1 MDPFLCHF
9 MRPKTSDKDFLEQF
23 EKYRQHVKVRGLYY
37 DKHSKHKE
45 KCDYKT
51 QTL

>member
-1 MDPFLCHF
+1 MDPFFCNF
-9 MRPKTSDKDFLEQF
+9 MRPKTSDN
-23 EKYRQHVKVRGLYY
+23 

-51 QTL
+51 QTLC